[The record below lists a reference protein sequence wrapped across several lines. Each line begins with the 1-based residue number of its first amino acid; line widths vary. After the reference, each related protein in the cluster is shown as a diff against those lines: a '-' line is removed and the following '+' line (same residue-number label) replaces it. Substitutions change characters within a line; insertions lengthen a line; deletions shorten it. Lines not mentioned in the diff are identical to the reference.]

1 MGSRLSG
8 NDDTCLEGMRADTD
22 WVPSSIKIRN
32 SVGRSQCGWG
42 GRRAIFSY
50 GAETSAAGF
59 PHTTG
64 PPAAAS
70 TRHFAGPATVTV
82 PSPLFVTCAV

>member
-1 MGSRLSG
+1 MGFRLRG
-8 NDDTCLEGMRADTD
+8 NDHTCSEGMRADTD
-22 WVPSSIKIRN
+22 WVTGSIEMRI
-32 SVGRSQCGWG
+32 SVGRSRCGWG
-42 GRRAIFSY
+42 GKRAILSH
-50 GAETSAAGF
+50 GAETPAAGF

-70 TRHFAGPATVTV
+70 TRHLAGPATVTV

>member
-1 MGSRLSG
+1 MGSRLRG
-8 NDDTCLEGMRADTD
+8 NDDTRAEGMRADTD
-22 WVPSSIKIRN
+22 RVTGAIQMPI
-32 SVGRSQCGWG
+32 SVGRGRCGSG
-42 GRRAIFSY
+42 HKRALLSH
-50 GAETSAAGF
+50 GADTPAAGL